1 MKTLPE
7 LYEIVQTYK
16 PDVIWSDGDWGLSR
30 VRVRRHHCV
39 SFDLCFVAVA
49 LDSYWNSTHFLAW
62 LYNESP
68 VKDTVVSARC
78 PLTQP
83 HDRSTFLSQVVNDRW
98 GLGTMCRHGGFH
110 TCFDR
115 YNPGHLIKHKWENC
129 FTVRSEFCASR
140 PSQYRRSDR

>member
-30 VRVRRHHCV
+30 DFIRRYDRM
-39 SFDLCFVAVA
+39 SSDLCFVVVA

-68 VKDTVVSARC
+68 VKDTVVSDEL
-78 PLTQP
+78 PFTHTQ
-83 HDRSTFLSQVVNDRW
+83 HISFSQVVNDRW

-129 FTVRSEFCASR
+129 FTVRSDPYACR
-140 PSQYRRSDR
+140 PLQCRYSDR

>member
-30 VRVRRHHCV
+30 ARVRRHHCV

-83 HDRSTFLSQVVNDRW
+83 HERSTSLSRRW
-98 GLGTMCRHGGFH
+98 SMIDGVSARCVDMEVSTL
-110 TCFDR
+110 
-115 YNPGHLIKHKWENC
+115 
-129 FTVRSEFCASR
+129 ASIDTIR
-140 PSQYRRSDR
+140 AI